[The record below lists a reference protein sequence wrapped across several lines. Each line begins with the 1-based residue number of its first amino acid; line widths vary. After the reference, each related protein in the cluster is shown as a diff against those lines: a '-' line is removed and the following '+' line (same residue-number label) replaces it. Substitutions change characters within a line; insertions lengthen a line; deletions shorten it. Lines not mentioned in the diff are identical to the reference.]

1 VLGLLMHYPDLPT
14 VTPVLDYA
22 DMIKR
27 CVCGTLLC
35 LSYVSVEYCAC
46 RPKMDYSTAPYH

>member
-1 VLGLLMHYPDLPT
+1 MEEDSSGVLGYLMHYPDMPS

-27 CVCGTLLC
+27 CVLGACCCNVLRHVFH
-35 LSYVSVEYCAC
+35 LSFLHLQS
-46 RPKMDYSTAPYH
+46 